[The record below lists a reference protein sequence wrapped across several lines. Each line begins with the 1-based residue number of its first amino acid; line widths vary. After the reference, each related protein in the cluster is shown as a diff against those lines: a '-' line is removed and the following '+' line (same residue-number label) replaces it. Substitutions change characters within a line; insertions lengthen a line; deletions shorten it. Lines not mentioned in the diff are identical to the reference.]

1 MYLHSKFPNIY
12 NTIIYSIYTQYNQF
26 SLIIVHILTF
36 YDLHSRESHFSMSK
50 MMVAKYEF
58 EFRGLSNYCD
68 T

>member
-36 YDLHSRESHFSMSK
+36 YDLHSRESPFSMSK